1 MGFTIFG
8 NDMNKKSSVRF
19 HFLINYSLQNRGLL
33 KLFIGQMFKKENVRL
48 EEVNIIFCDD
58 RYLLNLNKQFLK
70 HDFYTDILSFPL
82 SKPKEPLVAEIYISL
97 DRVRDNAFNEGNSI
111 KEEIHRVLFHGVLH
125 FCGYKDKSKRDIQL
139 MRDMENKY
147 LRAYF
152 K

>member
-1 MGFTIFG
+1 
-8 NDMNKKSSVRF
+8 MNKKSSVRF

-97 DRVRDNAFNEGNSI
+97 DRVRDNAFNEGIPI

>member
-1 MGFTIFG
+1 
-8 NDMNKKSSVRF
+8 MNKKSSVRF

-33 KLFIGQMFKKENVRL
+33 KLFIGQIFKKENVRL

-58 RYLLNLNKQFLK
+58 RYLLKLNKQFLK